1 MKSNGLPVIA
11 RKELYDHVKSRKFL
25 LIFGIFL
32 FITIIGMISGVAEYN
47 KSLEQYNERQSV
59 AGDDEF
65 GVQFSGWGKPSIM
78 SIYLGVSGLIITLGA
93 VLGIAM
99 GFDLISKEK
108 ETKSLKILL
117 SHPIYRDEVI
127 NGKALGGLMTLA
139 IALGITFIVTFAILL
154 LSGIVPEGDELLKIL
169 IYGGAA
175 FLMILSYFALSLFM
189 STVANDSGK
198 ALVYTLVIF
207 VALASLPMLMSGPV
221 MNIIIGDPPEYPE
234 EMFSSS
240 THFSSSTQRS
250 VTVVSSSVNS
260 DGKGEYK
267 EPEPDPVWEEF
278 NRKLKEH
285 YNKRQSVTDAITL
298 ISPTMNLQTLS
309 YKLLIPDY
317 SRMMAMA
324 FGPVGDDGLE
334 VPETDL
340 FGDIY
345 KNIIALFV
353 FPATFLGL
361 AYVRFMRM
369 DIR

>member
-11 RKELYDHVKSRKFL
+11 RKELRDHFKSRKFL

-32 FITIIGMISGVAEYN
+32 IITTIGMISGAAEYN
-47 KSLEQYNERQSV
+47 KELQQYNERQSV
-59 AGDDEF
+59 ADDDEF
-65 GVQFSGWGKPSIM
+65 GMGFGGWGKPSIM
-78 SIYLGVSGLIITLGA
+78 SIYLQVSLLIITLGA

-127 NGKALGGLMTLA
+127 NGKALGGLLALA
-139 IALGITFIVTFAILL
+139 IALGITFIITFAILL

-169 IYGGAA
+169 VFGGAA

-207 VALASLPMLMSGPV
+207 VALTSLPILVNGPV
-221 MNIIIGDPPEYPE
+221 MSIVIGDPPEYPE
-234 EMFSSS
+234 QMFSSD
-240 THFSSSTQRS
+240 S
-250 VTVVSSSVNS
+250 VHRGMSVVSSSVSS
-260 DGKGEYK
+260 DGKVEYK
-267 EPEPDPVWEEF
+267 EPEPDPVWEEY
-278 NRKLKEH
+278 NRQIKE
-285 YNKRQSVTDAITL
+285 YLNKRQSISDTITL

-309 YKLLIPDY
+309 YILLIPDY
-317 SRMMAMA
+317 SRMMSMV
-324 FGPVGDDGLE
+324 FSPVGGDDFE
-334 VPETDL
+334 VPETDI
-340 FGDIY
+340 FKDIF
-345 KNIIALFV
+345 KNIIALFA
-353 FPATFLGL
+353 FPAVFLGL